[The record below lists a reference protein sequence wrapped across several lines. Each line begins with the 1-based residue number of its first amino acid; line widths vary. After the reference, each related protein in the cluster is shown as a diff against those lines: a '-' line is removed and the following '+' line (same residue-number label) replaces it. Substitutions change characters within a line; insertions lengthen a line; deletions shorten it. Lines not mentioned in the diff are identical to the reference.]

1 MNLITIDDLAA
12 MLKLSRSHVRD
23 VVVKQREFPKP
34 VTGIRKP
41 RWDESAVVRYFKSV
55 QKANIQPQSQ

>member
-1 MNLITIDDLAA
+1 MNLLTLDELAA

-23 VVVKQREFPKP
+23 VIVKQKDFPRP

-41 RWDESAVVRYFKSV
+41 RWDESTVVRHFKSV
-55 QKANIQPQSQ
+55 QKANNGTFA

>member
-1 MNLITIDDLAA
+1 MNLLTLDDLAE

-23 VVVKQREFPKP
+23 CVVKQRDFPKP

-41 RWDESAVVRYFKSV
+41 RWDESAVVRYFTM
-55 QKANIQPQSQ
+55 QSQASN

>member
-1 MNLITIDDLAA
+1 MNLLTLDDLAE

-23 VVVKQREFPKP
+23 HIVKQREFPKP

-41 RWDESAVVRYFKSV
+41 RWDESSVVRYFKSV
-55 QKANIQPQSQ
+55 QKANKSEFA

>member
-1 MNLITIDDLAA
+1 MNLLTLDDLAE
-12 MLKLSRSHVRD
+12 MLKLSRAHVRD
-23 VVVKQREFPKP
+23 CVVKQRDFPKP

-55 QKANIQPQSQ
+55 QKANNREFA